1 MEVTQGRDKELASVL
16 RAHTGHLWVTEKE
29 ELNKN
34 LGEYRQEPRK
44 AWIAASQEASR
55 ARVR

>member
-1 MEVTQGRDKELASVL
+1 MEVTQGSDNGLAGVL

-34 LGEYRQEPRK
+34 LGEYRREPRK
-44 AWIAASQEASR
+44 DWMAASQEASR